1 MHMCMMGYF
10 PFTRDHKYVHDR
22 IYIGNNGIRAMTP
35 ASKQTKRG
43 LSELEAVYVYI
54 ERSVSSQ
61 HSIYLHLL
69 FIFTSFFEFFEFFC

>member
-1 MHMCMMGYF
+1 
-10 PFTRDHKYVHDR
+10 
-22 IYIGNNGIRAMTP
+22 MTP